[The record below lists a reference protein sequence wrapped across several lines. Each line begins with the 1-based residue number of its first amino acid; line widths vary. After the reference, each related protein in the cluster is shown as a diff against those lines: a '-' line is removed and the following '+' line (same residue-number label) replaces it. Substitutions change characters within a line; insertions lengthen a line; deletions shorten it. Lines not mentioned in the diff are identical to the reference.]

1 MALMETI
8 ARPFSA
14 QAPLVVDRN
23 LLDTLPAFGP
33 RYTSYPTADRFAAG
47 FPAADYEALLRGL
60 DAPAIGVY
68 VHIPFC
74 KTVCYYC
81 ACNKVITANYLKAER
96 YLRALHGEIEHI
108 GRLLPGKIPVSD
120 LHFGGGT
127 PTYLTDEDLAGVVH
141 ALRDTFG
148 WSPEFVGAIEL
159 HPQTVSPMRLSV
171 LADLGFTRI
180 SLGIQDFDP
189 QVQNAV
195 NRFQSVEETAA
206 LIEKARELG
215 MRSTNIDLIY
225 GLPKQT
231 LAGFERTL
239 NSVIDLRPDR
249 VALYRYAHLPSRFKP
264 QRQIVDADL
273 PTGTQSLD
281 LMEMALRRMAEAGYV
296 YIGMDHFA
304 LPDDELAVAQREGT
318 LRRDFQGYTARR
330 PDVLIGLGV
339 SAIGK
344 LGRTYI
350 QNTRELLDYEG
361 RIGRGSLAVTRG
373 MNLNSDDAMRADVIE
388 RLMCDGELDVA
399 QWERRWGRRFADE
412 YASEIERLG
421 TLASLGIVTVEPG
434 AVRVAGAGRLLVRH
448 VCQVFDSYLSNPA
461 LTTSAQYSRNH

>member
-1 MALMETI
+1 M
-8 ARPFSA
+8 
-14 QAPLVVDRN
+14 
-23 LLDTLPAFGP
+23 
-33 RYTSYPTADRFAAG
+33 
-47 FPAADYEALLRGL
+47 
-60 DAPAIGVY
+60 PAIGVY

-96 YLRALHGEIEHI
+96 YLRALHKEIERV
-108 GRLLPGKIPVSD
+108 GGLLPHPIPISD

-148 WSPEFVGAIEL
+148 WSDEFVGAIEL
-159 HPQTVSPMRLSV
+159 HPQTVSPSRLSV
-171 LADLGFTRI
+171 LAELGFTRI

-189 QVQNAV
+189 QVQDAV

-206 LIEKARELG
+206 LIEKAHALG

-225 GLPKQT
+225 GLPRQT
-231 LAGFERTL
+231 MDGFARTL
-239 NSVIDLRPDR
+239 GSVIDLRPDR

-273 PTGTQSLD
+273 PTGKQSLD
-281 LMEMALRRMAEAGYV
+281 LMEMALTRMADAGYV

-304 LPDDELAVAQREGT
+304 LPDDELAVSQREGH

-344 LGRTYI
+344 IGRTYL
-350 QNTRELLDYEG
+350 QNTRELLEYEG
-361 RIGRGSLAVTRG
+361 MVGRSGLAVTRG
-373 MNLNSDDAMRADVIE
+373 MRLDSDDTMRADVIE
-388 RLMCDGELDVA
+388 RLMCDGELDIA
-399 QWERRWGRRFADE
+399 GWERRWGRSFAVE
-412 YASEIERLG
+412 FANEIVRLNK
-421 TLASLGIVTVEPG
+421 LSSLGVVSVDAT
-434 AVRVAGAGRLLVRH
+434 AVRIVGAGRLLVRH
-448 VCQVFDSYLSNPA
+448 VCQVFDAYLADPA
-461 LTTSAQYSRNH
+461 LPNAQYSRNH